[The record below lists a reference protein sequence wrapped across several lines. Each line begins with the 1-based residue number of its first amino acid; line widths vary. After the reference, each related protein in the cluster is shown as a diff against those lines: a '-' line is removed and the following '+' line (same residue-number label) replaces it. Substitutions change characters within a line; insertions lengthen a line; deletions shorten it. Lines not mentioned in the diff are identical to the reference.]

1 MNWKIKI
8 GYREMNNRKLK
19 AKNNKSREEK
29 KPTIMEEVELM
40 YTCECPVFPEVK
52 IDRRKRK
59 VEIPMSHKCP
69 TCGRGCLQKLRISD
83 SYRRVTGICDEP
95 GCNCPHVI
103 KTMDLK
109 DFNESR
115 NYIL

>member
-1 MNWKIKI
+1 MK
-8 GYREMNNRKLK
+8 NRKLK
-19 AKNNKSREEK
+19 AKNNRSREEK
-29 KPTIMEEVELM
+29 RPTIMEEVELM

-83 SYRRVTGICDEP
+83 SYRKTNGICDEP

-103 KTMDLK
+103 FSLPLK
-109 DFNESR
+109 SFNDSL

>member
-1 MNWKIKI
+1 
-8 GYREMNNRKLK
+8 MNNRKLK
-19 AKNNKSREEK
+19 AKNDKSRDMK
-29 KPTIMEEVELM
+29 KATTMKEVELM
-40 YTCECPVFPEVK
+40 YNCECPVFPEVT

-69 TCGRGCLQKLRISD
+69 TCGRGCLQKLRIAD
-83 SYRRVTGICDEP
+83 SFRICDGICDEP

-103 KTMDLK
+103 YTMPLQNFRDA
-109 DFNESR
+109 R